1 MRREAWKFLLGLYPA
16 DMTGAARAAAME
28 ARRAEYERL
37 QQQWTSISD
46 RQAARFAK
54 WREVRTSQT
63 SSKHLSVQTLR
74 QWRFFRPFQHTFL
87 HTRVLDTPL

>member
-1 MRREAWKFLLGLYPA
+1 
-16 DMTGAARAAAME
+16 MTGAARAAAME

-54 WREVRTSQT
+54 WREVRTWQT
-63 SSKHLSVQTLR
+63 SSQHFPVRTLR
-74 QWRFFRPFQHTFL
+74 QGRSFSPYQHTFP
-87 HTRVLDTPL
+87 HTRVLHTPL

>member
-1 MRREAWKFLLGLYPA
+1 MTRAQVRREAWKFLLGLYPA

-54 WREVRTSQT
+54 WREVKRLE
-63 SSKHLSVQTLR
+63 KA
-74 QWRFFRPFQHTFL
+74 
-87 HTRVLDTPL
+87 RVLPRT